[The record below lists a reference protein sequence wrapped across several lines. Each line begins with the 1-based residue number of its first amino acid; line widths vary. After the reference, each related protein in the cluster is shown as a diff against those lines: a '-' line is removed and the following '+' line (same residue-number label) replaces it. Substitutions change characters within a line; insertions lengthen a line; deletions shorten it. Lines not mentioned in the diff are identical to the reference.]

1 MAIQGKDGMQETS
14 SVLRWAIGGLLLLAV
29 LAFLVLFLPALK
41 AQMKYDSI
49 SRDYED
55 DGDRW

>member
-1 MAIQGKDGMQETS
+1 MQETS